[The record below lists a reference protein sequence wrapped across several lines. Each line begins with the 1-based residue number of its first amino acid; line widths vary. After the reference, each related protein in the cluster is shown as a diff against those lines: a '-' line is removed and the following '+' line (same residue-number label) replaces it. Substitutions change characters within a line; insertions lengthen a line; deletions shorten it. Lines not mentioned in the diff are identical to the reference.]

1 MKIFGIENSTTS
13 PSHMQEFLLFPML
26 LNSDNTI
33 KKGFAY
39 LSQDPV
45 MSFFIKKFGDQIDPL
60 DRYNNNFGIAI
71 CNLIIEQQI
80 SFKAAITIKKNFDD
94 LTKELS
100 NRDILKL
107 DNKKIQ
113 SIGISFRKVEYIKNI
128 ISFFENDK
136 PNFSDLDDNE
146 ISKKLCSIKGI
157 GPWTSEM
164 FLLFVFH
171 RPDIFSFGDIALINS
186 IKINYGIEKVNDIK
200 KTSLKW
206 KPYRSIASLL
216 LWKSIENQI
225 YYKN

>member
-13 PSHMQEFLLFPML
+13 PFTHAML

-33 KKGFAY
+33 KKGFAF

-45 MSFFIKKFGDQIDPL
+45 MSFFIKSFGDEIDPL

-80 SFKAAITIKKNFDD
+80 SFKAAITIKKKFDD

-107 DNKKIQ
+107 NNKKIQ

-128 ISFFENDK
+128 ISFFENEK
-136 PNFSDLDDNE
+136 PNFSNLDDNE

-157 GPWTSEM
+157 GPWTAEM

-186 IKINYGIEKVNDIK
+186 VKINYGIEKVNDIK

>member
-13 PSHMQEFLLFPML
+13 PFTHAML

-45 MSFFIKKFGDQIDPL
+45 MSFFIKSFGDQIDPL

-80 SFKAAITIKKNFDD
+80 SFKAAITIKKKFDD

-128 ISFFENDK
+128 ISFFENEK

-186 IKINYGIEKVNDIK
+186 VKINYGIEKVNDIK

>member
-1 MKIFGIENSTTS
+1 
-13 PSHMQEFLLFPML
+13 ML
-26 LNSDNTI
+26 LNNDNTL

-45 MSFFIKKFGDQIDPL
+45 MSFFIKNFGNQIDPL
-60 DRYNNNFGIAI
+60 DRHNNNYAIAL

-80 SFKAAITIKKNFDD
+80 SFKAAITIKKKFKD

-128 ISFFENDK
+128 ISFFENEK
-136 PNFSDLDDNE
+136 PVFLESEDNE

-157 GPWTSEM
+157 GPWTAEM

-171 RPDIFSFGDIALINS
+171 RTDIFSFGDVALINS
-186 IKINYGIEKVNDIK
+186 IRVNYNLNNNDEIK
-200 KTSLKW
+200 MLTLKW
-206 KPYRSIASLL
+206 KPYRSVASLL
-216 LWKSIENQI
+216 LWKSIENQV

>member
-13 PSHMQEFLLFPML
+13 PFTHAML

-33 KKGFAY
+33 KKGFAF

-45 MSFFIKKFGDQIDPL
+45 MSFFIKSFGDQIDPL

-80 SFKAAITIKKNFDD
+80 SFKAAITIKKKFDD

-107 DNKKIQ
+107 NNKKIQ

-128 ISFFENDK
+128 ISFFENEK
-136 PNFSDLDDNE
+136 PNFSEMDDNE

-157 GPWTSEM
+157 GPWTAEM

-186 IKINYGIEKVNDIK
+186 VKINYGIEKINDIK

>member
-13 PSHMQEFLLFPML
+13 PFTHAML

-33 KKGFAY
+33 KKGFAF

-45 MSFFIKKFGDQIDPL
+45 MSFFIKSFGDEIDPL

-80 SFKAAITIKKNFDD
+80 SFKAAITIKKKFDD

-107 DNKKIQ
+107 NNKKIQ

-128 ISFFENDK
+128 ISFFENEK
-136 PNFSDLDDNE
+136 PNFSEMDDNE

-157 GPWTSEM
+157 GPWTAEM

-186 IKINYGIEKVNDIK
+186 VKINYGIEKINDIK

>member
-13 PSHMQEFLLFPML
+13 PFTHAML

-33 KKGFAY
+33 KKGFAF

-45 MSFFIKKFGDQIDPL
+45 MSFFIKIFGDEIDPL

-80 SFKAAITIKKNFDD
+80 SFKAAITIKKKFDD

-128 ISFFENDK
+128 ISFFENEK
-136 PNFSDLDDNE
+136 PNFSEMDDNE

-157 GPWTSEM
+157 GPWTAEM

-186 IKINYGIEKVNDIK
+186 VKINYGIEKINDIK